1 MAWGSKELEIRLVA
15 ENASML
21 KEIEMLRENIAELKE
36 EKLALAE
43 QLRHTQDALVCKE
56 APEVYRDKKQ
66 AVEEQELA
74 ELAADDDVA
83 DAAFERKEKVSAI
96 QNRFIQELEEPLF
109 IDADDM
115 ISNLTRATGAPVTSG
130 THSLHGNDES

>member
-21 KEIEMLRENIAELKE
+21 KEIEMLREKVLDLKD
-36 EKLALAE
+36 EKLAIAE

-56 APEVYRDKKQ
+56 SPEVYRDKKQ
-66 AVEEQELA
+66 ATEDQERA
-74 ELAADDDVA
+74 ELAAGDTLA
-83 DAAFERKEKVSAI
+83 EAAFERKEKVSAI

-109 IDADDM
+109 LDADDM

-130 THSLHGNDES
+130 THSLHDNDES